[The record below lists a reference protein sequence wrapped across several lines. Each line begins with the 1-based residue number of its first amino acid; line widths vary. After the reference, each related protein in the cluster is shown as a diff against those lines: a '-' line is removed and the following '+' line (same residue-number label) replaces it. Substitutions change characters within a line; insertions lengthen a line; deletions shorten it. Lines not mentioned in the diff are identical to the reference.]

1 MDNID
6 VISEKRIKVVMGV
19 LVVVFLLLILNLATL
34 MSVLPTFL
42 EAKIAHAP
50 TPQWITMKQGLIGAM
65 K

>member
-6 VISEKRIKVVMGV
+6 VISEKRIKVVIGV
-19 LVVVFLLLILNLATL
+19 LMVAFLFLIYNLASL
-34 MSVLPTFL
+34 MSVAPTFL
-42 EAKIAHAP
+42 GAKIAHAP